1 MLQVD
6 AAMKDRWDTMA
17 FHVFQNKGFTLQGT
31 VMPPVDIDGNTFYFI
46 KAGGVAE
53 AQSYTVGDEVK
64 QSTASLERIPL
75 ISNEWDY
82 ADRIFDKNRSKL
94 SINEE
99 TVYHNHAGWSLGRRA
114 DKIIYEKFHALAPP
128 ASRIVGD
135 FASAWDPAKALTA
148 CDALQDADVPW
159 DGQIFCGL
167 PSRAWNQMLTYQVFT
182 NSQWTGP
189 DLAFTKVTDRKTW
202 NGVNWFLLPK
212 HLQKKTGTN
221 MSFYMWHQSA
231 VGAGY
236 NDSAGIRSEW
246 EREVKR
252 KAWWYQSTL
261 DGAAL
266 VLQPEGVIECRM
278 KADSAIALTA
288 GL

>member
-6 AAMKDRWDTMA
+6 AAMKDRWDTRA
-17 FHVFQNKGFTLQGT
+17 FYVFQSKGFTLQGT

-46 KAGGVAE
+46 KSGSGE
-53 AQSYTVGDEVK
+53 AQPYTVGDEVR
-64 QSTASLERIPL
+64 QATSTLDRIPL
-75 ISNEWDY
+75 QSSEWDY
-82 ADRIFDKNRSKL
+82 ADRIFDKNRTKL
-94 SINEE
+94 SVKEE
-99 TVYHNHAGWSLGRRA
+99 DIYHNNAGWALGRRA

-128 ASRIVGD
+128 VNRIIGD
-135 FASAWDPAKALTA
+135 FNTAWDPAKGLQA
-148 CDALQDADVPW
+148 CSALQDADVPW
-159 DGQIFCGL
+159 DGMVFCGL
-167 PSRAWNQMLTYQVFT
+167 PSRAWNQMLTYQVFS
-182 NSQWTGP
+182 NSQWAGP

-202 NGVNWFLLPK
+202 NGCHWFLLPK
-212 HLQKKTGTN
+212 HLQKLSTTQL
-221 MSFYMWHQSA
+221 SFYMWHQSA

-278 KADSAIALTA
+278 KADSPITLTA